1 MRWILAIAGLCLS
14 LAAHANDTATDIR
27 LGNGTVLTVKEIT
40 DHRRIPYS
48 YYDQAMESIAT
59 LYPDY
64 VLVLKRRFGTLGD
77 AHYSIVCYKESPAGT
92 RVRIGGSVAGAKKA
106 WSFAAEVPERAFNE
120 SLVLALEVI
129 SNLPR
134 RR

>member
-1 MRWILAIAGLCLS
+1 MRWIVAIAGICLS
-14 LAAHANDTATDIR
+14 LAVHADDTATDIR
-27 LGNGTVLTVKEIT
+27 LRNGTVLTVKEIT
-40 DHRRIPYS
+40 DHRGIPYS

-64 VLVLKRRFGTLGD
+64 VLILKRRVGTLGN
-77 AHYSIVCYKESPAGT
+77 AQYSIVCYKESPNRT

-106 WSFAAEVPERAFNE
+106 WSFAAEVPEQAFNE
-120 SLVLALEVI
+120 SLVLALETI